1 MELILNVDDYSPGRY
16 ARTKVLQ
23 QAGFT
28 VREASTGKEAL
39 QLAATHNPALILL
52 DVNLPDMS
60 GFEVCRLIRND
71 PKIRPTTVVHISAT
85 SIQPQQQVEGL
96 DCGADSYLV
105 EPVDPSVLIATI
117 RAFLRARE
125 AEDALRRSNE
135 ELERFGYWVAHD
147 LSEPLRTMVAH
158 TQLLERRLG
167 PQLPANSLESLNFV
181 IDAANRMQ
189 TFIDRL
195 LTYAQLTHVSGQVTK
210 IDSKA
215 MLDRTIANLA
225 AAINASGARI
235 THAGLP
241 EVMADPSLEQV
252 FQNLISNAIKYGRDG
267 VPPEIDISARS
278 DGDAWVFAVRDNGI
292 GIEALQMGNVFRIF
306 RRLHGREIPGN
317 GIGLALSKRI
327 VEAHGGSIWVE
338 SAPNLG
344 STFYFRIPKDPAS
357 HPVSGHGGASPEP
370 AKGPAR
376 AGFTL

>member
-1 MELILNVDDYSPGRY
+1 MSTITVPGRY

-39 QLAATHNPALILL
+39 QLAAAHNPALILL

-105 EPVDPSVLIATI
+105 EPVDPAVLIATI

-135 ELERFGYWVAHD
+135 ELERFGYRVAHD

-158 TQLLERRLG
+158 TQLLEKRLG

-181 IDAANRMQ
+181 IDAASRMQ

-195 LTYAQLTHVSGQVTK
+195 LTYAQLTHVSGQVTR
-210 IDSKA
+210 IDSEA

-225 AAINASGARI
+225 ATINASGARI
-235 THAGLP
+235 THAGL
-241 EVMADPSLEQV
+241 
-252 FQNLISNAIKYGRDG
+252 
-267 VPPEIDISARS
+267 AR
-278 DGDAWVFAVRDNGI
+278 G
-292 GIEALQMGNVFRIF
+292 
-306 RRLHGREIPGN
+306 
-317 GIGLALSKRI
+317 
-327 VEAHGGSIWVE
+327 HGGSRRW
-338 SAPNLG
+338 NRFFK
-344 STFYFRIPKDPAS
+344 T
-357 HPVSGHGGASPEP
+357 
-370 AKGPAR
+370 
-376 AGFTL
+376 